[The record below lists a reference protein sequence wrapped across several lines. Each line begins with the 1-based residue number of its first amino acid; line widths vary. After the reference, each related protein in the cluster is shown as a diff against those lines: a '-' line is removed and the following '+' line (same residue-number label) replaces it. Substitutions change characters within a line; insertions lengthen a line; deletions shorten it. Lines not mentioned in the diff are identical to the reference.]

1 MAHSGRKKDKKNDQ
15 PFASGAFAILGIDVV
30 RFSTYSQSEQIQ
42 IIGELTRFIQEALS
56 GRSLKEQDYS
66 WSSAGDGGYIT
77 FLNPSAGDVPL
88 DVAFAI
94 FEKVRGTAGR
104 ESLRKGFL
112 IRAGLH
118 AGTVQEGLELAGKK
132 NIFGVGIN
140 ETARIL
146 SIADDSQLLV
156 SREYHDL
163 FAKHIQ
169 QSEYGFGQP
178 FQRTVK
184 HGVTLQVMNA
194 NKREL
199 GLLQEAAE
207 SNRWNCIGTLWH
219 KVASDYET
227 FISDA
232 LWCHDPVAAIAASCF
247 LLKLGE
253 EKKVREM
260 CDKISHSGKSS
271 ECTRAPKHSYLSHL
285 PPTLLL
291 EVIRNMKP
299 RMFAAGEAVCHQGD
313 LASSCF
319 FVASGQVVV
328 KIPGGGRVPIKA
340 ADIVGEFSLWIP
352 GLRRTATVEAEQ
364 YSLLL
369 ELAHEDFTKIL
380 TRNPDIA
387 GSVYSVTKSR
397 VIQNVF
403 NSRSIFPGPRT
414 PNRDDIENGA
424 VCEMHGTGSVLNLD
438 DHCYVLFF
446 GRVVI
451 TVAETT
457 RLEISAEGRFDQLPV
472 VGIKSQIGNP
482 DGARAEVLDDTFAVR
497 IDQTDVQK
505 LKLASADIDIAWSA
519 LCGRRLHEAGVSLP
533 KRFSEVPPRHRSA

>member
-1 MAHSGRKKDKKNDQ
+1 M
-15 PFASGAFAILGIDVV
+15 

-56 GRSLKEQDYS
+56 SRSLKEQDYY

-77 FLNPSAGDVPL
+77 FLSPCAGDVPL
-88 DVAFAI
+88 DVAFAV
-94 FEKVRGTAGR
+94 FEKVRGSAGR
-104 ESLRKGFL
+104 ESLRNGFL
-112 IRAGLH
+112 IRGLH
-118 AGTVQEGLELAGKK
+118 AGTVQEGLDLAGKK

-163 FAKHIQ
+163 FAKHMQ
-169 QSEYGFGQP
+169 RPEYGFGQP

-184 HGVTLQVMNA
+184 HGVTVQVMNA

-199 GLLQEAAE
+199 GLPQEEAE
-207 SNRWNCIGTLWH
+207 SSRWNCIGSLWH
-219 KVASDYET
+219 KVTNNYET

-232 LWCHDPVAAIAASCF
+232 LWCRDPVAAIAASCF

-260 CDKISHSGKSS
+260 CDKISHAGKSP
-271 ECTRAPKHSYLSHL
+271 ECSRAPKHSYLSHL
-285 PPTLLL
+285 PPALLL
-291 EVIRNMKP
+291 EVIRSMKP
-299 RMFAAGEAVCHQGD
+299 RMVAAGEAVCNQGD
-313 LASSCF
+313 RANSCF

-328 KIPGGGRVPIKA
+328 KIPGGGRVPLKA

-352 GLRRTATVEAEQ
+352 HLRRTATVEAEQ

-380 TRNPDIA
+380 ARNRDIE
-387 GSVYSVTKSR
+387 GSVYSVAKGR
-397 VIQNVF
+397 IIQNVF
-403 NSRSIFPGPRT
+403 NSSIFPGPRT
-414 PNRDDIENGA
+414 PNREDIENGA
-424 VCEMHGTGSVLNLD
+424 ICDMYKAGSVLNLD

-446 GRVVI
+446 GRVAI
-451 TVAETT
+451 TVAETK
-457 RLEISAEGRFDQLPV
+457 RLEISAEGHFDELPV
-472 VGIKSQIGNP
+472 VGINSQIGNP
-482 DGARAEVLDDTFAVR
+482 DGGQAEVLDDTFAVQIR
-497 IDQTDVQK
+497 QTDLQK
-505 LKLASADIDIAWSA
+505 LRLTSKAIDIAWSA
-519 LCGRRLHEAGVSLP
+519 LCGRRLHEARMSLP
-533 KRFSEVPPRHRSA
+533 KRFSGVQPPRHGSA